1 MRRLMGRMQV
11 FLAVVGGVAA
21 ALTLAACG
29 GDDSPEQLIST
40 PTETTAD
47 QALSKTDFIAEADQI
62 CAEANSQIGTMVENG
77 EGFTG
82 AGEIADLRQNA
93 LDQLKQL
100 GAPDEDRATYDQF
113 LTAFEDQ
120 VQAGQKIGLAIDRN
134 EDTSQF
140 ETELSD
146 AQATAQ
152 SAAESYGFKE
162 CGSPITASSS
172 TTGTGTS
179 SSGGSTAV
187 PVTPAP
193 SAPVTPAPSTGGGTD
208 SGGGDSGG
216 SGGGGIGVP

>member
-1 MRRLMGRMQV
+1 MGRMRAY
-11 FLAVVGGVAA
+11 LAVVGGVAA
-21 ALTLAACG
+21 AVTLAACG
-29 GDDSPEQLIST
+29 GDSSPEQLIST

-47 QALSKTDFIAEADQI
+47 EALSKTDFIAEADQR

-77 EGFTG
+77 EGYTG
-82 AGEIADLRQNA
+82 AGEIADLRQNV

-113 LTAFEDQ
+113 LNAFEDQ
-120 VQAGQKIGLAIDRN
+120 VQAGQKIALAIERS

-162 CGSPITASSS
+162 CGSEITASSTS
-172 TTGTGTS
+172 TSPSTS
-179 SSGGSTAV
+179 SPDSTGAV

-216 SGGGGIGVP
+216 SGGGGGVGVP